1 MPKIDKEHTE
11 QFYINVNNIVREL
24 LRNDI
29 LYTNRSATNEAIALI
44 KKSLGLEE
52 RQAKS
57 YLKAARKEIQKITE
71 VQKKEAIN
79 QALRDR
85 HYLVLQAKKENDH
98 KLTLAIM
105 QDRDKLRGL
114 YEDKIIHSGEVAVTF
129 VEKLDE

>member
-1 MPKIDKEHTE
+1 MPAIEKEHTE

-98 KLTLAIM
+98 KLTLAVM